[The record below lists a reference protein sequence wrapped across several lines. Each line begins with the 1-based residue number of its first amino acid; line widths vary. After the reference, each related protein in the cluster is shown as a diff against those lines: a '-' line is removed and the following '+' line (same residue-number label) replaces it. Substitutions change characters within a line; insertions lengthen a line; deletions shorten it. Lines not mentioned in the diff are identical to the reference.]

1 MKQKPS
7 ASQDAAAIMEQ
18 AIRALGNF
26 AHVTVRSQRGHLNI
40 FVDEDSMAA
49 VARLT
54 PIGAD
59 TYGLS
64 FHSHTGK
71 WEPMPFAGT
80 LSDLAETVVTVLS
93 AHLERWEFTPGMNR
107 SDH

>member
-1 MKQKPS
+1 MKKKSPS
-7 ASQDAAAIMEQ
+7 SQDAAMAEVAIH
-18 AIRALGNF
+18 AFGNF
-26 AHVTVRSQRGHLNI
+26 AHVTVRSERGHLNI
-40 FVDEDSMAA
+40 FADEDCVDA

-54 PIGAD
+54 PIGAN

-93 AHLERWEFTPGMNR
+93 PYLERCEFTPEMSR